1 MHSFRKWLSVVIPT
15 LAVAQSNPGS
25 IAQQS
30 GDTTPHRILPQAPNA
45 AITSFGTATFEA
57 TGNGTHNAI
66 VGAVRQKGD
75 GGRTFPTGV
84 TGYGSMESS
93 GNQAFGVFGRCDLG
107 IHLETSLPGTC
118 ANEFDSFNFNGSP
131 SSFLPPDL
139 AFGTSQNNAI
149 SLQLAAYGDYDS
161 SIALNFAGGG
171 AAKQFY
177 IGEYIN
183 PRNSIYSGILVD
195 ATSSASAKYA
205 AILKA
210 SAVNI
215 PLHLQTVGK
224 TVAKNPVA
232 EYYDGN
238 GVNQFSL
245 DQAGDLT
252 IGGVLS
258 ARSIIGLTMPLS
270 ISEGGTSANSA
281 SGARFKL
288 GAAQS
293 GANSDIRSMTG
304 VNVIALSDGGYVK
317 LAASTV
323 ASLPTCNREY
333 KNALMAVTDAVAP
346 AYNRAVTGGGTANIP
361 VFCDGRAWTAH

>member
-1 MHSFRKWLSVVIPT
+1 MHSFSKWLLGVIPT

-30 GDTTPHRILPQAPNA
+30 GDTTSHRMLPQAPNA
-45 AITSFGTATFEA
+45 AITSFGTATFEV

-66 VGAVRQKGD
+66 VGAIRQTGTS
-75 GGRTFPTGV
+75 GRTFPTGV

-107 IHLETSLPGTC
+107 IHLESLLPGTC
-118 ANEFDSFNFNGSP
+118 ANEFDSFNFSGSP
-131 SSFLPPDL
+131 STILPPNL
-139 AFGTSQNNAI
+139 AFGTTENNAI
-149 SLQLAAYGDYDS
+149 SLQLVAYGDYDS

-171 AAKQFY
+171 GAKQFY

-183 PRNSIYSGILVD
+183 PLNSIYSGILVD
-195 ATSSASAKYA
+195 ATSSSSAKYA
-205 AILKA
+205 AILRA
-210 SAVNI
+210 SAVSI
-215 PLHLQTVGK
+215 PLHLQTVGEP
-224 TVAKNPVA
+224 VAKNAVA
-232 EYYDGN
+232 EYFDGN
-238 GVNQFSL
+238 GANKFSL

-270 ISEGGTSANSA
+270 ISEGGTSANSG
-281 SGARFKL
+281 SGARLKL

-304 VNVIALSDGGYVK
+304 VNAIALTDGGYIK

-323 ASLPTCNREY
+323 ASLPTCNQEY
-333 KNALMAVTDAVAP
+333 KNALMAVIDAVAP

-361 VFCDGRAWTAH
+361 VFCDGHAWTAH